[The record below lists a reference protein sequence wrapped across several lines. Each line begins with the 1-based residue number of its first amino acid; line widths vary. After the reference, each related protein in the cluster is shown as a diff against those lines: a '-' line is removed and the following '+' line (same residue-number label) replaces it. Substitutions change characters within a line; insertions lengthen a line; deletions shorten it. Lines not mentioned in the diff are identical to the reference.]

1 VVIGTDCIGSCTF
14 NYHTTTPRDYIQY
27 DRIMTFKSRLIL
39 SLSFSVYCRNPS
51 ESPFENG
58 VIYKKGNKSKK
69 FIFQKYI
76 FTIRHGTRLIFVC
89 NHGYIRKGPIGAT
102 CVNGTWTPS
111 IDNPGTKCVEQNHP
125 KFPKLWTAEEEKER
139 DKSL

>member
-1 VVIGTDCIGSCTF
+1 
-14 NYHTTTPRDYIQY
+14 
-27 DRIMTFKSRLIL
+27 MK
-39 SLSFSVYCRNPS
+39 

-89 NHGYIRKGPIGAT
+89 NHGYIRRGPSGAKNNSYLCIGYYR
-102 CVNGTWTPS
+102 
-111 IDNPGTKCVEQNHP
+111 DRE
-125 KFPKLWTAEEEKER
+125 TALGH
-139 DKSL
+139 DQC